1 MLLGLMLATTVALPH
16 PAAKKALAKPAAKA
30 HHTSPHRVTPKRDR
44 FPSVRLFGAH
54 VNEAL
59 AYRPHDDKGRAR
71 RDASRELQHLLRC
84 RQTGQ
89 QHKVAPLL
97 AEALYQIGR
106 HYEGHR
112 LEIYSG
118 YRPRAYCSRTHS
130 RHMTGSAVDFHVEGV
145 DNEALVTYLRK
156 TFHPAGVGY
165 YPTGVHV
172 HLDLD
177 RHEDTYWV
185 DRGPPVARMSDTP
198 SLEAAEDAGPAALPM
213 PPEAETE
220 AVLQASPEDGPVSPD
235 GNDAAVDE
243 GEDTD
248 LDANEPGA
256 PTGSSLPRL

>member
-1 MLLGLMLATTVALPH
+1 MLLGLVLATHVVLP
-16 PAAKKALAKPAAKA
+16 
-30 HHTSPHRVTPKRDR
+30 HHTSPHRSAPKRDH

-54 VNEAL
+54 VNETL
-59 AYRPHDDKGRAR
+59 TYRPHDDKGRAR

-130 RHMTGSAVDFHVEGV
+130 RHITGSAVDFHVEGV
-145 DNEALVTYLRK
+145 DNEALIAYLRK

-172 HLDLD
+172 HLDLE
-177 RHEDTYWV
+177 RREDTYWI
-185 DRGPPVARMSDTP
+185 DRGPPV
-198 SLEAAEDAGPAALPM
+198 ALPM
-213 PPEAETE
+213 PPEAEAE
-220 AVLQASPEDGPVSPD
+220 AVTAPLPADGDDYV
-235 GNDAAVDE
+235 VDE
-243 GEDTD
+243 GDD
-248 LDANEPGA
+248 WNLDADESSA
-256 PTGSSLPRL
+256 PTEPSLPRL